1 MLQSFRTGVL
11 LKHKKTCLGIKR
23 LHPIGVAGEPS
34 AGGKLVLVS
43 VQSKREREKKKTL
56 YIDINLKNYNSFYA
70 REKERG
76 MQMFE
81 GEREMFYMQEG
92 KRE

>member
-23 LHPIGVAGEPS
+23 LHPFGVAGEPS
-34 AGGKLVLVS
+34 AGGKLVSVS
-43 VQSKREREKKKTL
+43 VQSKRERERKTL
-56 YIDINLKNYNSFYA
+56 YIDINLKNYNSVYV

-81 GEREMFYMQEG
+81 GEREMFYM
-92 KRE
+92 

>member
-11 LKHKKTCLGIKR
+11 LKHKKTCLGIKK
-23 LHPIGVAGEPS
+23 LHPVGVAGEPS
-34 AGGKLVLVS
+34 AGGKLVSVS
-43 VQSKREREKKKTL
+43 VQSKRERERKTL
-56 YIDINLKNYNSFYA
+56 YIDINLKNYNSVYV

>member
-1 MLQSFRTGVL
+1 ML

-34 AGGKLVLVS
+34 AGGKLVSVS
-43 VQSKREREKKKTL
+43 VQSKRERKTL
-56 YIDINLKNYNSFYA
+56 YIDINLKNFNSFYV
-70 REKERG
+70 REKESG
-76 MQMFE
+76 MQIFE
-81 GEREMFYMQEG
+81 GEREMFYMQEE

>member
-23 LHPIGVAGEPS
+23 LHPVGVAGEPS
-34 AGGKLVLVS
+34 AGGKLVSVS
-43 VQSKREREKKKTL
+43 VQSKRERKTL
-56 YIDINLKNYNSFYA
+56 YIDINLKNYNSVYV

-81 GEREMFYMQEG
+81 GEREMFYM
-92 KRE
+92 

>member
-11 LKHKKTCLGIKR
+11 LKHKKTGLGIKR
-23 LHPIGVAGEPS
+23 LHPVGVAGEPS
-34 AGGKLVLVS
+34 AGGKLVSVS
-43 VQSKREREKKKTL
+43 VQSKRERERKTL
-56 YIDINLKNYNSFYA
+56 YIDINLKNYNSVYV

-81 GEREMFYMQEG
+81 GEREMFYM
-92 KRE
+92 

>member
-34 AGGKLVLVS
+34 AGGKLVSVS
-43 VQSKREREKKKTL
+43 VQPKREKTPPL
-56 YIDINLKNYNSFYA
+56 YIDINLKNYNSFYV